1 MEISVSDKKGVEHFK
16 ESKTSIEYSNDMK
29 DIYSSIEEN
38 NPRKERKILIVLDYM
53 IVDLI
58 SDEKTSPPSN

>member
-1 MEISVSDKKGVEHFK
+1 MK
-16 ESKTSIEYSNDMK
+16 YSNDMK
-29 DIYSSIEEN
+29 DIYRSIEEN